1 MTTELEI
8 KGMTCQNCV
17 KHVKN
22 ALENVE
28 GVESVEVT
36 LEPGLAKVQHTP
48 QVATADLVDA
58 VDEEGYEAKLKA
70 DA

>member
-36 LEPGLAKVQHTP
+36 LEPGFAKVQHTS